1 MKWVTRNHVHV
12 DRVACPW
19 LIKRFIDNEAE
30 FLFIKWP
37 AAKINSSMGIPF
49 DFPGESIKY
58 THRNNKCTFE
68 VLIEEYGLKDPILH
82 EMAKVIH
89 SADISKDM
97 EFSSEAAG
105 VELVSS
111 GLIWISK
118 DDHEAIEKG
127 MILYDALYA
136 GLKLRY
142 LKQKYSDV
150 LKALDREDRYEL
162 IRTRWSTP
170 LELE

>member
-1 MKWVTRNHVHV
+1 V
-12 DRVACPW
+12 DRVASPW

-30 FLFIKWP
+30 FMFVKWP
-37 AAKINSSMGIPF
+37 GTKLDSSMGIPF
-49 DFPGESIKY
+49 DFPHENIKY

-68 VLIEEYGLKDPILH
+68 VLIEDYGLKDPILQ
-82 EMAKVIH
+82 EMAKIIH
-89 SADISKDM
+89 SADISKDL
-97 EFSSEAAG
+97 EHSLEATG

-142 LKQKYSDV
+142 LRQKYADV
-150 LKALDREDRYEL
+150 LKTFDREDRYEL
-162 IRTRWSTP
+162 IRTKWSIP
-170 LELE
+170 FELE